1 MQIGLDFDYPITQLP
16 DYPIIRSP
24 DTIGFLMPIPSP
36 AQLLDFRGKTVI
48 VTGASA
54 GVGAGIARRFAQAG
68 ADVVVAYRRN
78 ERGAQAVVKDI
89 ESAGHR
95 ALALQADL
103 SQSAGAAALVDK
115 TLHAFAALDVLI
127 NNAGTYPSAAL
138 LDITESEWDQVM
150 ADNLRSVHLCTQAA
164 ARNMISRA
172 CPGAIVNIAS
182 IEAHNPA
189 PQHSHYVAAKAAVV
203 MYTRSAALELG
214 PEGIRVNCVSPG
226 LIWREGLDRDWPEGV
241 HGYLDAVPLGRLGQ
255 PDDVADACLFLA
267 SPAARWITG
276 ADLVVD
282 GGVLTHRVY

>member
-1 MQIGLDFDYPITQLP
+1 MD
-16 DYPIIRSP
+16 
-24 DTIGFLMPIPSP
+24 IPAP

-48 VTGASA
+48 VTGAS
-54 GVGAGIARRFAQAG
+54 GGLGAGIASRFAQAG
-68 ADVVVAYRRN
+68 ADVVVAYRTN
-78 ERGAQAVVKDI
+78 EGGAQVVVKGI

-95 ALALQADL
+95 ALAAQADV

-115 TLHAFAALDVLI
+115 TIQAFSALDVLI
-127 NNAGTYPSAAL
+127 NNAGSYPVSSL
-138 LDITESEWDQVM
+138 VDMSESEFDQVI

-164 ARNMISRA
+164 ARAMIARGRS
-172 CPGAIVNIAS
+172 GAIVNIAS

-203 MYTRSAALELG
+203 MYTLSAALELG
-214 PEGIRVNCVSPG
+214 GQRIRVNCVSPG
-226 LIWREGLDRDWPEGV
+226 LIWREGLERDWPQGV
-241 HGYLDAVPLGRLGQ
+241 NGYLSAAPLGRLGQ